1 MSRKIGLALMVA
13 AGLPVCAARA
23 AEVSSGAEF
32 AAVLAGGESEIA
44 LTRDIMLA
52 SGIGTQTAENMALDG
67 NGHSLTGNNDLNG
80 FSVAKGKT
88 LSAANV
94 GGKYTVSDTAPADGS
109 IYAEFTDTDGQKKY
123 AVSAGGFERLLGS
136 GVASTGVLSN
146 KGMLEVADSAFVGN
160 QVGYGGAG
168 VHNAGLITRLNAD
181 FLKNEGSWGA
191 ALYNAGVIT
200 AFEGDFIGNTAE
212 YYGGAVFNMGE
223 IGTMG
228 GFYAGNT
235 ATPYGG
241 ALFNGKDAIGN
252 IGTIE
257 KIIGIFSGNN
267 AKYGSAI
274 FNDGEVGAV
283 AGVGF
288 YYNGL
293 ESGYMGGAIYNSGT
307 MDIRSSEFAGNASS
321 YGGAVASYG
330 TGEIADSV
338 FRANRA
344 AQGGAIYSN
353 YSNGGG
359 NIANSVFEG
368 NEANSGGAIYN
379 RTEGLVV
386 TNSSFTDNTAAGY
399 GGALYVRA
407 GMTIRAD
414 GDTAAFSGNTAD
426 GESNAAY
433 VMAGQT
439 LTLETLNG
447 GNIVSDDGFTGSED
461 GWTLVLSGDDSGEIT
476 LNGEIKNAEIVS
488 GIAKG
493 NGLTGI
499 ADAAVTNIAGG
510 NLIGNGTNSLA
521 MNGGLVNIQSL
532 GFERLQLKNLA
543 LNGGKLDIYNVNV
556 DLENVKMGEM
566 SAEEVSGDLALV
578 EVKSLD
584 VLSDGEA
591 ETTHVMF
598 ADNNILAGQVAS
610 QIAES
615 AGPVYNYD
623 VEYLPE
629 NGEFTFT
636 RRERKDKFNPEVLE
650 SGMAVVASIGVLN
663 DEIYSRVLAD
673 ADRTAFRKGAA
684 EAGGGAWVKPFAS
697 SDNLEFKNYH
707 GADARFNGVIAGA
720 DSRVKTYGNGVA
732 AVYSAYGAYADGEA
746 EFAAGK
752 IEQNVWYLGAG
763 ANFYKGSA
771 FWGITANAGY
781 ARKKANDFDKN
792 GKFDAWLG
800 GIGAKFG
807 YNCVLGNG
815 WTVQPNFYATYT
827 YADAEDYTTGK
838 NAKVAFDGLSMY
850 ELAPGLKIEK
860 AFNDELQ
867 VYAKGRYVHT
877 GTGLQHV
884 TANGVHLPDME
895 IEPYAEYGLGFESS
909 NGDASLFAEV
919 MRRDGGRTGW
929 NGLAGLKINF

>member
-1 MSRKIGLALMVA
+1 MENYMSRKIGLAIMVVG
-13 AGLPVCAARA
+13 GLPVCAARA

-32 AAVLAGGESEIA
+32 AAALAGGESEIA

-88 LSAANV
+88 FSAANV

-123 AVSAGGFERLLGS
+123 AVSGGGFERLLGS
-136 GVASTGVLSN
+136 SAAWGVLSN
-146 KGMLEVADSAFVGN
+146 EGTLEVADSAFVGN
-160 QVGYGGAG
+160 QGGYGGAG
-168 VHNAGLITRLNAD
+168 VLNVGLITRLNAD
-181 FLKNEGSWGA
+181 FLKNEGYWGS
-191 ALYNAGVIT
+191 ALYNDNAGVIT
-200 AFEGDFIGNTAE
+200 AFEGNFIGNTATA
-212 YYGGAVFNMGE
+212 YGGAVFNMGE

-235 ATPYGG
+235 SAGGG
-241 ALFNGKDAIGN
+241 ALFNGKDTTGN

-257 KIIGIFSGNN
+257 KITGIFSGNN

-274 FNDGEVGAV
+274 YNDGEVGAV
-283 AGVGF
+283 ADAGF

-293 ESGYMGGAIYNSGT
+293 ESGYMGGAIYNRGT
-307 MDIRSSEFAGNASS
+307 MDIRSSEFIGNASS

-330 TGEIADSV
+330 TGEITDSV
-338 FRANRA
+338 FKANQA
-344 AQGGAIYSN
+344 AQGGAI

-368 NEANSGGAIYN
+368 NEANYGGAIYN

-407 GMTIRAD
+407 GMTVRAD
-414 GDTAAFSGNTAD
+414 GDTAAFSGNTAN

-461 GWTLVLSGDDSGEIT
+461 GWTLALSGDGSGEIT

-488 GIAKG
+488 GIA
-493 NGLTGI
+493 N
-499 ADAAVTNIAGG
+499 APVSVTNIASG
-510 NLIGNGTNSLA
+510 NLIGNGSNSLEV
-521 MNGGLVNIQSL
+521 NSGTVNILSL
-532 GFERLQLKNLA
+532 GFERLLLKNLV
-543 LNGGKLDIYNVNV
+543 LNGGKVDVYNVDV

-684 EAGGGAWVKPFAS
+684 EAKGGAWVKPFVS
-697 SDNLEFKNYH
+697 SDDLEFKNYH

-752 IEQNVWYLGAG
+752 IEQNAWYLGAG
-763 ANFYKGSA
+763 ANFYKGNA

-800 GIGAKFG
+800 GIGAKLG

-838 NAKVAFDGLSMY
+838 NAEVAFDGLSMY
-850 ELAPGLKIEK
+850 ELAPGMKIEK

-867 VYAKGRYVHT
+867 VYAKGRYVYT

-895 IEPYAEYGLGFESS
+895 IEPYVEYGLGFESS

>member
-32 AAVLAGGESEIA
+32 AAALAGGESEIA

-67 NGHSLTGNNDLNG
+67 NGHSLTGNNDLD
-80 FSVAKGKT
+80 SLSIAKGKT
-88 LSAANV
+88 FSAANV

-200 AFEGDFIGNTAE
+200 VFEGDFIGNTAE

-257 KIIGIFSGNN
+257 KITGIFSGNN

-283 AGVGF
+283 AGAGF

-344 AQGGAIYSN
+344 AQGGAI

-414 GDTAAFSGNTAD
+414 GDTAAFSGNTAN

-493 NGLTGI
+493 NGLTGV

-543 LNGGKLDIYNVNV
+543 LNGGKLDIYNVNA

-598 ADNNILAGQVAS
+598 ADNIILAGQVAS
-610 QIAES
+610 QIAEC
-615 AGPVYNYD
+615 AGPV
-623 VEYLPE
+623 
-629 NGEFTFT
+629 
-636 RRERKDKFNPEVLE
+636 
-650 SGMAVVASIGVLN
+650 
-663 DEIYSRVLAD
+663 
-673 ADRTAFRKGAA
+673 
-684 EAGGGAWVKPFAS
+684 
-697 SDNLEFKNYH
+697 
-707 GADARFNGVIAGA
+707 
-720 DSRVKTYGNGVA
+720 
-732 AVYSAYGAYADGEA
+732 
-746 EFAAGK
+746 
-752 IEQNVWYLGAG
+752 
-763 ANFYKGSA
+763 
-771 FWGITANAGY
+771 
-781 ARKKANDFDKN
+781 
-792 GKFDAWLG
+792 
-800 GIGAKFG
+800 
-807 YNCVLGNG
+807 
-815 WTVQPNFYATYT
+815 
-827 YADAEDYTTGK
+827 
-838 NAKVAFDGLSMY
+838 
-850 ELAPGLKIEK
+850 
-860 AFNDELQ
+860 
-867 VYAKGRYVHT
+867 
-877 GTGLQHV
+877 
-884 TANGVHLPDME
+884 
-895 IEPYAEYGLGFESS
+895 
-909 NGDASLFAEV
+909 
-919 MRRDGGRTGW
+919 
-929 NGLAGLKINF
+929 

>member
-1 MSRKIGLALMVA
+1 MVA

-32 AAVLAGGESEIA
+32 AAALAGGESEIA

-67 NGHSLTGNNDLNG
+67 NGHSLTGNNDLD
-80 FSVAKGKT
+80 SLSIAKGKT
-88 LSAANV
+88 LSVANV

-181 FLKNEGSWGA
+181 FLKNEGYWGA
-191 ALYNAGVIT
+191 ALYNDNAGVIT
-200 AFEGDFIGNTAE
+200 AFEGNFIGNTSTA
-212 YYGGAVFNMGE
+212 YGGAVFNMGK

-228 GFYAGNT
+228 GFYAGNIGN
-235 ATPYGG
+235 AGGYNSYGGG
-241 ALFNGKDAIGN
+241 ALFNGKDSTGAF
-252 IGTIE
+252 GTIE
-257 KIIGIFSGNN
+257 KITGIFSGNK
-267 AKYGSAI
+267 ARYGSAI
-274 FNDGEVGAV
+274 MNHGVIGEVAGA
-283 AGVGF
+283 GF

-344 AQGGAIYSN
+344 AQGGAI

-414 GDTAAFSGNTAD
+414 GDTAAFSGNTAN

-433 VMAGQT
+433 VMARQT

-543 LNGGKLDIYNVNV
+543 LNGGKLDIYNVNA

-598 ADNNILAGQVAS
+598 ADNNILAG
-610 QIAES
+610 
-615 AGPVYNYD
+615 
-623 VEYLPE
+623 
-629 NGEFTFT
+629 
-636 RRERKDKFNPEVLE
+636 
-650 SGMAVVASIGVLN
+650 
-663 DEIYSRVLAD
+663 
-673 ADRTAFRKGAA
+673 
-684 EAGGGAWVKPFAS
+684 
-697 SDNLEFKNYH
+697 
-707 GADARFNGVIAGA
+707 
-720 DSRVKTYGNGVA
+720 
-732 AVYSAYGAYADGEA
+732 
-746 EFAAGK
+746 
-752 IEQNVWYLGAG
+752 
-763 ANFYKGSA
+763 
-771 FWGITANAGY
+771 
-781 ARKKANDFDKN
+781 
-792 GKFDAWLG
+792 
-800 GIGAKFG
+800 
-807 YNCVLGNG
+807 
-815 WTVQPNFYATYT
+815 
-827 YADAEDYTTGK
+827 
-838 NAKVAFDGLSMY
+838 
-850 ELAPGLKIEK
+850 
-860 AFNDELQ
+860 
-867 VYAKGRYVHT
+867 
-877 GTGLQHV
+877 
-884 TANGVHLPDME
+884 
-895 IEPYAEYGLGFESS
+895 
-909 NGDASLFAEV
+909 
-919 MRRDGGRTGW
+919 
-929 NGLAGLKINF
+929 

>member
-1 MSRKIGLALMVA
+1 MENYMSRKIGLAIMVVG
-13 AGLPVCAARA
+13 GLPVCAVQA

-32 AAVLAGGESEIA
+32 AAALAGGESEIV
-44 LTRDIMLA
+44 LTQDIVLT
-52 SGIGTQTAENMALDG
+52 SGIGIQTAENMALDG
-67 NGHSLTGNNDLNG
+67 NGHSLTGNNDLNSL
-80 FSVAKGKT
+80 SVAKGKM
-88 LSAANV
+88 LSVADV
-94 GGKYTVSDTAPADGS
+94 GGKYTVSDTEPADGS
-109 IYAEFTDTDGQKKY
+109 IYSEFTDMDGKKKY
-123 AVSAGGFERLLGS
+123 AVSGGGFERLLGS
-136 GVASTGVLSN
+136 SAAWGVLSN
-146 KGMLEVADSAFVGN
+146 EGTLEVADSAFVGN
-160 QVGYGGAG
+160 QGGYGGAG
-168 VHNAGLITRLNAD
+168 VLNVGLITRLNAD
-181 FLKNEGSWGA
+181 FLKNEGYWGS
-191 ALYNAGVIT
+191 ALYNDNAGVIT
-200 AFEGDFIGNTAE
+200 AFEGNFIGNTATA
-212 YYGGAVFNMGE
+212 YGGAVFNMGE

-235 ATPYGG
+235 SAGGG
-241 ALFNGKDAIGN
+241 ALFNGKDTTGN

-257 KIIGIFSGNN
+257 KITGIFSGNN

-274 FNDGEVGAV
+274 YNDGEVGAV
-283 AGVGF
+283 ADAGF

-293 ESGYMGGAIYNSGT
+293 ESGYMGGAIYNRGT
-307 MDIRSSEFAGNASS
+307 MDIRSSEFIGNASS

-330 TGEIADSV
+330 TGEITDSV
-338 FRANRA
+338 FKANQA
-344 AQGGAIYSN
+344 AQGGAI

-368 NEANSGGAIYN
+368 NEANYGGAIYN

-407 GMTIRAD
+407 GMTVRAD
-414 GDTAAFSGNTAD
+414 GDTAAFSGNTAN

-461 GWTLVLSGDDSGEIT
+461 GWTLALSGDGSGEIT

-488 GIAKG
+488 GIA
-493 NGLTGI
+493 N
-499 ADAAVTNIAGG
+499 APVSVTNIASG
-510 NLIGNGTNSLA
+510 NLIGNGSNSLEV
-521 MNGGLVNIQSL
+521 NSGTVNILSL
-532 GFERLQLKNLA
+532 GFERLLLKNLV
-543 LNGGKLDIYNVNV
+543 LNGGKVDVYNVDV

-591 ETTHVMF
+591 ETTRIMF
-598 ADNNILAGQVAS
+598 VDNNILAGQVAS

-650 SGMAVVASIGVLN
+650 SGMAVIASIGVLN

-684 EAGGGAWVKPFAS
+684 EAKGGAWVKPFVS
-697 SDNLEFKNYH
+697 SDDLEFKNYH

-752 IEQNVWYLGAG
+752 IEQNAWYLGAG
-763 ANFYKGSA
+763 ANFYKGNA

-800 GIGAKFG
+800 GIGAKLG

-838 NAKVAFDGLSMY
+838 NAEVAFDGLSMY
-850 ELAPGLKIEK
+850 ELAPGMKIEK

-867 VYAKGRYVHT
+867 VYAKGRYVYT

-895 IEPYAEYGLGFESS
+895 IEPYVEYGLGFESS